1 MIASYLG
8 GMAAGFVGCVH
19 PLSAGLSMVLDIHH
33 GLANLL
39 ALSVLD
45 DIYPKQHA
53 EVMAMMEKQGITLPK
68 GVCRNLTDEQFTR
81 LYEGSI
87 VHEKP
92 LTNALGPNYR
102 DILTKEN
109 VIARFKKLYAG
120 RPPGPLRSLFFCS
133 TSALSGCGGGAV
145 MYGVPAFRSRGER
158 RTAPG
163 EIFHETQN

>member
-109 VIARFKKLYAG
+109 VIARFKKL
-120 RPPGPLRSLFFCS
+120 
-133 TSALSGCGGGAV
+133 
-145 MYGVPAFRSRGER
+145 
-158 RTAPG
+158 
-163 EIFHETQN
+163 